1 MLPTSHQTC
10 FQESRSHH
18 HIHDI
23 VSNLP
28 CSHCYALH
36 AERSNDY
43 TVDWKQYRG
52 CGGANEI
59 LGSKFDDWWEAHWKE
74 LFGAKNEGDT
84 AKFSVNNKA
93 KADGIRYAMLVYE
106 LDNGKRTNYEIA
118 QEILKNNKT
127 TSVLDAF
134 VGEKDVVQSR
144 IGRYK
149 RTAHLYLGN
158 VYEGRLV

>member
-1 MLPTSHQTC
+1 
-10 FQESRSHH
+10 
-18 HIHDI
+18 
-23 VSNLP
+23 
-28 CSHCYALH
+28 
-36 AERSNDY
+36 
-43 TVDWKQYRG
+43 
-52 CGGANEI
+52 
-59 LGSKFDDWWEAHWKE
+59 
-74 LFGAKNEGDT
+74 
-84 AKFSVNNKA
+84 
-93 KADGIRYAMLVYE
+93 MLVYE